1 MPSLTFRRCLLT
13 LSLLALVGCNTLST
27 DTTPSNQPLTEP
39 STSASTGSSNADS
52 SSTDASN
59 PNTPDRATA
68 DKQTSATAEK
78 PNVTDTKDKPKPIA
92 PAIAPGKYC
101 YQANSE
107 EKDLY
112 ARITVDAADRI
123 TGDFQGSIHDDKNS
137 YYTSYRQKLNG
148 TIDGSNLNL
157 DVATWIEFD
166 KQNSQEIWKVTS
178 KGLSTERD
186 TLSLE
191 SCETVSAIFQQNGL
205 EADDLTS
212 SANQVLEQEVFFD
225 AGKSSTT
232 VSNAVVRGDRDL
244 YRLTAQSGQQ
254 MALTIRS
261 LEDNA
266 VFDVISP
273 SGIILL
279 SETTEDTL
287 YLPETG
293 EYQIVV
299 GGTRGNAS
307 YDLEIAIE

>member
-1 MPSLTFRRCLLT
+1 MPSPTFRRCLLT

-27 DTTPSNQPLTEP
+27 DTEPATQPSTELSSTEP
-39 STSASTGSSNADS
+39 SATEQPDTVQPDS
-52 SSTDASN
+52 SIT
-59 PNTPDRATA
+59 
-68 DKQTSATAEK
+68 DKQTSVTAEK

-92 PAIAPGKYC
+92 PAIAPGQYC

-107 EKDLY
+107 DQDLY
-112 ARITVDAADRI
+112 ARITVDAADRV
-123 TGDFQGSIHDDKNS
+123 TGDFQGSIHNDKNS
-137 YYTSYRQKLNG
+137 YYTSYRQQLDG

-166 KQNSQEIWKVTS
+166 KQNSQEIWKVTP

-191 SCETVSAIFQQNGL
+191 NCDAVSTVFQQNGL
-205 EADDLTS
+205 EANDLLEG
-212 SANQVLEQEVFFD
+212 ANQVWRKDVFFD

-244 YRLTAQSGQQ
+244 YQLTAQGGQQ
-254 MALTIRS
+254 MDLTIRA
-261 LEDNA
+261 LENNA

-307 YDLEIAIE
+307 YDLDIAIE

>member
-1 MPSLTFRRCLLT
+1 MPSPTFRRCLLT

-27 DTTPSNQPLTEP
+27 DTEPATQPSTELSSTEP
-39 STSASTGSSNADS
+39 SATEQPDTVQPDS
-52 SSTDASN
+52 SIT
-59 PNTPDRATA
+59 
-68 DKQTSATAEK
+68 DKQTSVTAEK

-92 PAIAPGKYC
+92 PAIAPGQYC
-101 YQANSE
+101 YQVNSE
-107 EKDLY
+107 DQDLY
-112 ARITVDAADRI
+112 ARITVDAADRV
-123 TGDFQGSIHDDKNS
+123 TGDFQGSIHNDKNS
-137 YYTSYRQKLNG
+137 YYTSYRQQLDG

-166 KQNSQEIWKVTS
+166 KQNSQEIWKVTP

-191 SCETVSAIFQQNGL
+191 NCDAVSTVFQQNGL
-205 EADDLTS
+205 EANDLLEG
-212 SANQVLEQEVFFD
+212 ANQVWRKDVFFD

-244 YRLTAQSGQQ
+244 YQLTAQGGQQ
-254 MALTIRS
+254 MDLTIRA
-261 LEDNA
+261 LENNA

-307 YDLEIAIE
+307 YDLDIAIE